1 MNVLRILLARFI
13 LSKIFY
19 TSQKAVSPDCL
30 SFYTDFNTPLCFKAD
45 NRFVQKRILS
55 RRTTADVLSHFK
67 GVQRRENSFMYEDI
81 GGFGTEGSITAFMPL
96 CPEECTFAPT

>member
-1 MNVLRILLARFI
+1 MRTSACFVCHFPHTLAFSAPICYNISIRIN
-13 LSKIFY
+13 
-19 TSQKAVSPDCL
+19 TQT
-30 SFYTDFNTPLCFKAD
+30 SFYTPLCFKAD

-81 GGFGTEGSITAFMPL
+81 GGFGTEGSIYTRRGL
-96 CPEECTFAPT
+96 I